1 MESPLLQ
8 YKNDRAAEYPSI
20 EEQLDMIFHEI
31 NMNGSIAPTTP
42 VDGSTAGWASLI
54 QGVKDK
60 YPKPTELDVT
70 EL

>member
-31 NMNGSIAPTTP
+31 IENGSIASIPTEE
-42 VDGSTAGWASLI
+42 GGIAGWASLI
-54 QGVKDK
+54 QSVKDK

-70 EL
+70 EV

>member
-31 NMNGSIAPTTP
+31 KTNGSITTF
-42 VDGSTAGWASLI
+42 VSGDSAAEGWAYLI
-54 QGVKDK
+54 QSVKDK

-70 EL
+70 EV